1 MLSLLINIAFIL
13 SWTLQGV
20 LIEYDV
26 RHEYVMPRQWWRI
39 LLFVSGSCVCS
50 RLKARVSLVHLKFC
64 FKNIIAERAVGICL
78 QLVSLFFTGWQLF
91 DELSEYIQSKRIFQV
106 MNCLCQVSYEDIT
119 CRPTYII
126 IVRVSFLNW
135 IYTKMPA

>member
-39 LLFVSGSCVCS
+39 LLFVSGSYVCS
-50 RLKARVSLVHLKFC
+50 RLIIARIFLVHLKF
-64 FKNIIAERAVGICL
+64 V
-78 QLVSLFFTGWQLF
+78 
-91 DELSEYIQSKRIFQV
+91 
-106 MNCLCQVSYEDIT
+106 
-119 CRPTYII
+119 
-126 IVRVSFLNW
+126 
-135 IYTKMPA
+135 